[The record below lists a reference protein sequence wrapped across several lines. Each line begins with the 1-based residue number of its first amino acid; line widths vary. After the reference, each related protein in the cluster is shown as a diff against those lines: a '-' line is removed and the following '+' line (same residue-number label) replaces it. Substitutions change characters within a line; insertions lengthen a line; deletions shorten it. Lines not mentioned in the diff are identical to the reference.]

1 MVRKM
6 SRLSVPKNGG
16 SIANRVFK
24 KLLVKTGDDYAIS
37 FSEVVRSAR
46 LICQKMKEPQ
56 VLHLQTRF
64 GEV

>member
-6 SRLSVPKNGG
+6 SRVSVPKNGG

-24 KLLVKTGDDYAIS
+24 KLLVKTRDDYAIS
-37 FSEVVRSAR
+37 LSEVVRSAR
-46 LICQKMKEPQ
+46 LKEPQ